1 MPYGY
6 IVILVVIALTLYFVF
21 ASTASLVAKA
31 LVLGVLD
38 VCLACLF
45 WFQRFS
51 LAALLLI
58 VGLGI
63 FISLYRICAQA
74 GSSDR
79 RD

>member
-6 IVILVVIALTLYFVF
+6 IVIVAVTGLTLYFVI
-21 ASTASLVAKA
+21 ATQASLIAKA
-31 LVLGVLD
+31 LVSGVLGA
-38 VCLACLF
+38 CLTCLF
-45 WFQRFS
+45 WFPQYS
-51 LAALLLI
+51 LAALLLM

-74 GSSDR
+74 RSSDR

>member
-6 IVILVVIALTLYFVF
+6 IVIIAMMALTLYLVF
-21 ASTASLVAKA
+21 ATAVSLIAKA
-31 LVLGVLD
+31 LVLGVLGA
-38 VCLACLF
+38 CLACLF
-45 WFQRFS
+45 WLPRFS
-51 LAALLLI
+51 LAALLLM

-74 GSSDR
+74 RSSNR